1 MAYMTTNGTFFST
14 IRRAC
19 GTRKQDSSAPVEK
32 DSSAPR
38 HFGMLK
44 KKNVKSG
51 PHFLSNINWVQIGKQ
66 ETRTPFSKLLDSRL
80 MQQ

>member
-1 MAYMTTNGTFFST
+1 MWDPETRQFGTKTF
-14 IRRAC
+14 RH
-19 GTRKQDSSAPVEK
+19 VE
-32 DSSAPR
+32 
-38 HFGMLK
+38 

-66 ETRTPFSKLLDSRL
+66 EPRTPFSKLLDPLL